1 MLNEWLIGSSFLMGL
16 MGSVHCI
23 GMCGGIVGALTLPTP
38 ARTIAIQPRVDRS
51 LPIFYNLGRISSYT
65 LAGALAGTLGLALF
79 DLTQLDRVATAGR
92 VIAGGFML
100 TLGLYLG
107 GWWRGLGALER
118 LGAKAWRYIEPFGRG
133 VLPPQR
139 PLQAFAL
146 GLVWGWLPCG
156 MVYAAL
162 GAAVAS
168 GGGANGAAVMAAFG
182 LGTLPML
189 LAMSVG
195 ARGGWLQLRHARAR
209 AAVGVLLVLGGLYL
223 AGSPFLPAGTHAPAA
238 TAHHH

>member
-1 MLNEWLIGSSFLMGL
+1 MLNEWLIGSGFLMGL

-23 GMCGGIVGALTLPTP
+23 GMCGGIVGALTLPATT
-38 ARTIAIQPRVDRS
+38 RTIAIQPRVDRS
-51 LPIFYNLGRISSYT
+51 LPILYNLGRISSYT
-65 LAGALAGTLGLALF
+65 LAGALAGGVGFALF
-79 DLTQLDRVATAGR
+79 DLTQLDRVAAAGR

-100 TLGLYLG
+100 ALGLYLG

-118 LGAKAWRYIEPFGRG
+118 LGAKAWRYIEPFGRR
-133 VLPPQR
+133 VLPPR
-139 PLQAFAL
+139 RRLHAYAL

-162 GAAVAS
+162 GAAMVS
-168 GGGANGAAVMAAFG
+168 GGSANGAAVMAAFG

-223 AGSPFLPAGTHAPAA
+223 ASSPFLPGTHTPAA